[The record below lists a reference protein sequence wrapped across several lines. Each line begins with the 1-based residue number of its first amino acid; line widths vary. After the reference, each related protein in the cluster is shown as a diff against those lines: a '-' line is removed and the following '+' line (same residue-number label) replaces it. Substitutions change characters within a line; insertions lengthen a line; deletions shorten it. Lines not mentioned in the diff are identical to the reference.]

1 MTDPFDDD
9 KTVLKSGPTRE
20 PPAAGAPSQAEPDDH
35 HALPTGTRLGEFE
48 ITGLVGVGGF
58 GIVYLA
64 HDHSLGRIVA
74 LKEYMPSSL
83 AARTAGMSVVVRT
96 QRDADTFAA
105 GMRSFINEAR
115 LLAQFDHPS
124 LVKVY
129 RFWEANGTAYMVM
142 PFYEGL
148 TLKQTL
154 LAMSAPPSED
164 WLMALLDAL
173 VDALQVIHRQ
183 DCFHRDIAP
192 DNILLLKDGRPVLL
206 DFGAARRAIGDM
218 AKNLTVI
225 LKPGYAPIEQ
235 YSEDASVSQ
244 GAWTDIYALAAVV
257 HYAITGRPPAPSV
270 TRLLKDS
277 VVPLE
282 TSAHGKYSSAFLRV
296 VDRALAVRPEQRP
309 QSVGE
314 LRTLLAPATRQTQP
328 PPPPKATEPVRATLP
343 PAVPRSRSPRGWM
356 VGVGLAVLIAAA
368 GAFFLIERGNDAA
381 TSATA
386 SPPAATPAPEP
397 APQVT
402 KAQDPQPPAPAAPVQ
417 AKPFDPLDALTE
429 LVDRRAS
436 DRAVEVGLE
445 QARVKIGKDQLRFR
459 VLSAKAGYLYVVM
472 VGTDRAH
479 INLLF
484 PNALDSN
491 NKIAAGQELSL
502 PRAGWSMT
510 AEGPAGINQ
519 FVAMVSEYPVDFAE
533 SGLAKLGP
541 FAEFPLDTV
550 ARQMRENAGAAALA
564 GKPKCPSS
572 TGCVNAYGAARFL
585 IEEVD

>member
-1 MTDPFDDD
+1 MTEPSDDD

-20 PPAAGAPSQAEPDDH
+20 PPTPGAPSPAEPDDQ
-35 HALPTGTRLGEFE
+35 HALPIGTRLGEFE
-48 ITGLVGVGGF
+48 ITRLVGVGGF

-83 AARTAGMSVVVRT
+83 ATRTAGLSVVVRSP
-96 QRDADTFAA
+96 RDADTFAA

-129 RFWEANGTAYMVM
+129 RFWEANGTAYLVM

-154 LAMSAPPSED
+154 LTMPSPPSEE
-164 WLMALLDAL
+164 WLKALLHSL
-173 VDALQVIHRQ
+173 VDALQVLHRQ
-183 DCFHRDIAP
+183 NCFHRDIAP

-282 TSAHGKYSSAFLRV
+282 TSAHGKYSAAFLRV
-296 VDRALAVRPEQRP
+296 IDRALAVRPEQRP
-309 QSVGE
+309 QSVEE
-314 LRTLLAPATRQTQP
+314 LRDLLALEERPAQRPQP
-328 PPPPKATEPVRATLP
+328 AAPEPVGVAP
-343 PAVPRSRSPRGWM
+343 SPGVPARGGSRTWM

-368 GAFFLIERGNDAA
+368 GAFFLIKRGNDAA
-381 TSATA
+381 TGATA
-386 SPPAATPAPEP
+386 SPPATTPAPEP

-402 KAQDPQPPAPAAPVQ
+402 KAPDLQPPAPSVQ
-417 AKPFDPLDALTE
+417 VAAKPFDPLDALTE

-445 QARVKIGKDQLRFR
+445 QARVKIGKDKLRFR
-459 VLSAKAGYLYVVM
+459 VLSAKAGYLYIVM
-472 VGTDRAH
+472 VGTDKAH

-484 PNALDSN
+484 PNDLDSN

-510 AEGPAGINQ
+510 AEGPPGINQ
-519 FVAMVSEYPVDFAE
+519 FVAMVSEYPVDFAR
-533 SGLAKLGP
+533 SGLTKLGS
-541 FAEFPLDTV
+541 FAEFPLNTV
-550 ARQMRENAGAAALA
+550 ARQMQENTGAAALA
-564 GKPKCPSS
+564 GNPKCPSAG
-572 TGCVNAYGAARFL
+572 GCANAYGAARFL

>member
-9 KTVLKSGPTRE
+9 KTVLKSGPSRD
-20 PPAAGAPSQAEPDDH
+20 PPAAVAPSPAEPDDH

-64 HDHSLGRIVA
+64 HDHSLGRTVA
-74 LKEYMPSSL
+74 LKEYMPTSL

-154 LAMSAPPSED
+154 LAMPSPPSEE

-282 TSAHGKYSSAFLRV
+282 TSAHGKYSPAFLRV
-296 VDRALAVRPEQRP
+296 IDRALAVRPEQRP

-314 LRTLLAPATRQTQP
+314 LRTLLAPATRHAQ

-343 PAVPRSRSPRGWM
+343 PAVPDSRGPPGWM

-368 GAFFLIERGNDAA
+368 GAFFLVKRGNDAA
-381 TSATA
+381 TGAST
-386 SPPAATPAPEP
+386 SPPAVTATPEP
-397 APQVT
+397 APDVA
-402 KAQDPQPPAPAAPVQ
+402 KAADPQPPVAAATSQ

-436 DRAVEVGLE
+436 DRTVEVGLE
-445 QARVKIGKDQLRFR
+445 QARVKIGRDPLRFR
-459 VLSAKAGYLYVVM
+459 VSSAKAGYLYIVM
-472 VGTDRAH
+472 VGTDKAH

-533 SGLAKLGP
+533 PGLTKLGP
-541 FAEFPLDTV
+541 FAEFPLAAV
-550 ARQMRENAGAAALA
+550 ARQMGSGAGAAALA

-572 TGCVNAYGAARFL
+572 TGCANAYGAARFL